1 MASLTQTIQRCF
13 DGYRNSWYNSHYCD
27 LYNNS
32 NPISFMTVPIK
43 EEAFEVPVA
52 VLPILN
58 DKRGKLKTVD
68 EIAMCLAPSQ
78 RVLAY
83 KSLDASVRNALSTP
97 VRDVP
102 TVKLTNVPD
111 VGPYYCSMGA
121 IYNTELYPVMMC
133 SWLVHIDKEAESPLN
148 TYVDLIR
155 PIVRVDPQV
164 FIDKNNAVNRYIVN
178 KIIPSALSVSFTSWH
193 TLPYRVVG
201 GSLNHSIKVEIEKCP
216 FKIKKPIVPTINT
229 TNVNLINSVLDNIDD
244 II

>member
-13 DGYRNSWYNSHYCD
+13 DGYRSIYTSCCYD

-32 NPISFMTVPIK
+32 NPVSFMTIPIK
-43 EEAFEVPVA
+43 EETLEVPVA
-52 VLPILN
+52 ALPLLN

-102 TVKLTNVPD
+102 TVKLTNVPN
-111 VGPYYCSMGA
+111 VGPYYCSFGA
-121 IYNTELYPVMMC
+121 IYNAELYPVMMC

-164 FIDKNNAVNRYIVN
+164 FIDKTNVVNRYIVN
-178 KIIPSALSVSFTSWH
+178 KIIPSALSTSFTSWH
-193 TLPYRVVG
+193 SLPYRVAE
-201 GSLNHSIKVEIEKCP
+201 GSLSCSIKVEIEKCP
-216 FKIKKPIVPTINT
+216 FKIKKPLVPTINT
-229 TNVNLINSVLDNIDD
+229 TNVSLINAVLDNIDD
-244 II
+244 VI